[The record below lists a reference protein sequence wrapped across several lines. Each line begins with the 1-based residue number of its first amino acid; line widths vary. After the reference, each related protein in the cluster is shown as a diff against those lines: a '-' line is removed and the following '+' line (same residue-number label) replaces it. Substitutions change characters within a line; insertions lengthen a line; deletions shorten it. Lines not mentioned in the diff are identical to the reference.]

1 MRPIKFRAYHPDSG
15 MKYFMLNQIKGGTV
29 LFDDGDW
36 RSLNDC
42 QVMQFTGLHDKNGKE
57 IYEGDILHWGGL
69 PLPNDDILNWVGL
82 TFPIIID
89 DFNEYRFMFGKY
101 QLCRAFANNGEVI
114 ANIYENPEQL
124 EKEKK

>member
-15 MKYFMLNQIKGGTV
+15 MKYFMLNQIKEGTV

-57 IYEGDILHWGGL
+57 IYEGDILHWA
-69 PLPNDDILNWVGL
+69 
-82 TFPIIID
+82 
-89 DFNEYRFMFGKY
+89 RFMFGKN
-101 QLCRAFANNGEVI
+101 QLCRAFANNGEAI

-124 EKEKK
+124 ERGKK

>member
-15 MKYFMLNQIKGGTV
+15 MKYFMLNQIKEGTV

-57 IYEGDILHWGGL
+57 IYEGDIL
-69 PLPNDDILNWVGL
+69 NWVRL
-82 TFPIIID
+82 TLLNDNI
-89 DFNEYRFMFGKY
+89 
-101 QLCRAFANNGEVI
+101 CRAFVNKGEVI
-114 ANIYENPEQL
+114 GNIYENPEQL
-124 EKEKK
+124 EKGKK

>member
-15 MKYFMLNQIKGGTV
+15 MKYFMLNQIKGGTI

-42 QVMQFTGLHDKNGKE
+42 QVMRFTGLHDKNGKE
-57 IYEGDILHWGGL
+57 IYEGDIL
-69 PLPNDDILNWVGL
+69 NWVGL

-89 DFNEYRFMFGKY
+89 DFNKYRFMFGKD

-124 EKEKK
+124 EKGKK

>member
-57 IYEGDILHWGGL
+57 IYEGDILHWGG
-69 PLPNDDILNWVGL
+69 V

-89 DFNEYRFMFGKY
+89 DCKD
-101 QLCRAFANNGEVI
+101 QLCRTLANNGEVI

-124 EKEKK
+124 ERGKK